1 MTVDDVQ
8 AILKDLTELEF
19 PKIMGFSIIFALFKT
34 YGIPSV
40 SSLLVATGEL
50 ATSETASKRTADTG
64 VLLLEFALNKPSS
77 DRTIQAIARMNYLHS
92 QYQKSGKITDSDM
105 LYTLSLF
112 ALEPTRWIDR
122 YEWRNLTALELCA
135 SGTFWKAMGDAMKI
149 PYDALPSCKNGWKD
163 GLHWLEEVK
172 EWSLRYEEAYMIP
185 ADTNRRLAESH
196 LNLLFIN
203 LPVGLMDIGKRIV
216 TVFLDDRLRKA
227 MMFPES
233 PSVYHVSLNSVFYM
247 RKCFLRY
254 LALPRPEF
262 LRKKYIPSKP
272 NPKTGRYNAVEY
284 LSHPWRKLPGDDG
297 NKYAPEGYAFAD
309 IGPKSFQ
316 GKGRAE
322 MEETLI
328 RLTEQK
334 RGGCPFG

>member
-1 MTVDDVQ
+1 
-8 AILKDLTELEF
+8 
-19 PKIMGFSIIFALFKT
+19 
-34 YGIPSV
+34 
-40 SSLLVATGEL
+40 
-50 ATSETASKRTADTG
+50 
-64 VLLLEFALNKPSS
+64 
-77 DRTIQAIARMNYLHS
+77 MNYLHS

-227 MMFPES
+227 MMLVWRGRSDRIELIRSYRFPES

-284 LSHPWRKLPGDDG
+284 LSHPWYVEPSFIRRWGCRALVTRLLRRKLPGDDG